1 MRKTLNFEEVAVKTE
16 PGTPSKPDNED
27 PVPQQIKDN
36 GAIVLDA
43 EEDPV
48 PEQIKD
54 NGAILLDAEVY
65 YKS

>member
-27 PVPQQIKDN
+27 PVPEQIKDN

-43 EEDPV
+43 E
-48 PEQIKD
+48 
-54 NGAILLDAEVY
+54 VY